1 MKPQNPKRTMK
12 KVYYLSTCNTCTR
25 IIKELN
31 LTNSFE
37 MQDIKFDKIT
47 AKQLTELKKLA
58 GSYEALF
65 NRRSR
70 QYTAR
75 NLKNQE
81 LTEQD
86 YKSLILEEY
95 TFLKR
100 PTIVV
105 DDQIFIG
112 STKKNLESLKDL
124 I

>member
-1 MKPQNPKRTMK
+1 MK
-12 KVYYLSTCNTCTR
+12 KVYHLSTCNTCTR
-25 IIKELN
+25 IIKDLN
-31 LTNSFE
+31 LKDSFE
-37 MQDIKFDKIT
+37 FQDIKFDKIT
-47 AKQLTELKKLA
+47 AKQLTELKNLA

-100 PTIVV
+100 PTIVI

-112 STKKNLESLKDL
+112 SAKKNLEALKNFV
-124 I
+124 

>member
-1 MKPQNPKRTMK
+1 MK
-12 KVYYLSTCNTCTR
+12 KVYHLSTCNTCTR
-25 IIKELN
+25 IIKDLN
-31 LTNSFE
+31 LKDSFE
-37 MQDIKFDKIT
+37 FQDIKFDKIT
-47 AKQLTELKKLA
+47 TKQLTELKNLA

-100 PTIVV
+100 PTIVI

-112 STKKNLESLKDL
+112 SAKKNLEALKKFV
-124 I
+124 

>member
-1 MKPQNPKRTMK
+1 MK
-12 KVYYLSTCNTCTR
+12 KIFYLSTCNTCTR

-31 LTNSFE
+31 LQVGFE
-37 MQDIKFDKIT
+37 MQDIKFEKIT
-47 AKQLTELKKLA
+47 DKQLTALKKLA
-58 GSYEALF
+58 GSYENLF

-75 NLKNQE
+75 QLKEQT
-81 LTEQD
+81 LSEQD

-100 PTIVV
+100 PTIVI

-112 STKKNLESLKDL
+112 STKKNLQALKEVL
-124 I
+124 G

>member
-1 MKPQNPKRTMK
+1 MK

-31 LTNSFE
+31 LSDSFE

-47 AKQLTELKKLA
+47 AKQLAELKKLA

-75 NLKNQE
+75 ELKNQT
-81 LTEQD
+81 LTEKD
-86 YKSLILEEY
+86 YKELILEEY

-100 PTIVV
+100 PTIVI
-105 DDQIFIG
+105 DDQIFVG
-112 STKKNLESLKDL
+112 STKANLENAKALL
-124 I
+124 